1 MIMSIE
7 RQWAIVSIVTG
18 VLTVVAYALF
28 SIISGPFKLG
38 VILVCAFGPL
48 LATASMGLYHVLTET
63 GNPITLQ
70 LAVVFNVL
78 GAAIFTMM
86 GLVQLSVH
94 SQIETL
100 SQSSEI
106 PSALPAAVDA
116 VQLGLDVAWD
126 VFISLGTLLF
136 ALIMFR
142 DPRFGWIIGSLGVL
156 IALALLVL
164 NLSTFPI
171 PPANKNLID
180 LGPLLGLWYLVV
192 TIFLGKSLL
201 AR

>member
-1 MIMSIE
+1 MNIE
-7 RQWAIVSIVTG
+7 RQWAVVSVITG
-18 VLTVVAYALF
+18 VLTVVTYALF

-48 LATASMGLYHVLTET
+48 LVSASIGLYNVLSGT
-63 GNPITLQ
+63 GNPILLQ

-86 GLVQLSVH
+86 GLVQLSVNF
-94 SQIETL
+94 QIETL
-100 SQSSEI
+100 SQSADI

-126 VFISLGTLLF
+126 VFIALGTLLF
-136 ALIMFR
+136 ALSMFK
-142 DPRFGWIIGSLGVL
+142 DPRFGWIIGSLGML
-156 IALALLVL
+156 ISLALLVL

-180 LGPLLGLWYLVV
+180 LGPLLGVWYLVV
-192 TIFLGKSLL
+192 TIFLGKWLL